1 LSDSFPWPLVGDV
14 IEIQP
19 AFVVAVHVQS
29 RLVVIASVPD
39 MPSAGAVSAGAS
51 AIATSHLAVV
61 GAVTDVDVPVQALQR
76 NHSAQI
82 ANGRAPIART
92 PDASGLPETAWPPHQ
107 KPRFRDGVH
116 PRPCRLQWRDEA

>member
-1 LSDSFPWPLVGDV
+1 LSDSLPWPLVADV

-29 RLVVIASVPD
+29 RLVVIASAPD
-39 MPSAGAVSAGAS
+39 MPSAGAISAGAS

-76 NHSAQI
+76 NHSAP
-82 ANGRAPIART
+82 ATNGRAPIART
-92 PDASGLPETAWPPHQ
+92 LDASSLPETAIWPCTI
-107 KPRFRDGVH
+107 R
-116 PRPCRLQWRDEA
+116 EARSSVV